1 MKFAK
6 ILVAAALILSFV
18 ISACA
23 CRYTSNTLEV
33 TDPYAGTQLP
43 PASNTQTEPSS
54 VQQVT
59 DATLPTVEDTTMP
72 IVPESTTAPNP
83 NESTTLPP
91 AENTT
96 APEPTTEKD
105 PSNWTTQEIVT
116 FLSNAVNK
124 TKAYTGT
131 VTVDRHERFGVT
143 VDSIKPNLPGFQQLA
158 NSIIPKIVEPTDET
172 LTFNGGTAVN
182 TDGETIP
189 LLLPKRQAFSLSP
202 AGVKSASAKKQGNDI
217 VINVTL
223 IAETGTK
230 TEKPYYTSNT
240 AGYLNLDDFDMSVV
254 KVETMDVGYPGTTL
268 QITVNRNGYVTAADY
283 NIPITLAASGSA
295 LGIPGS
301 FTCTGYQTEAWEIHW

>member
-1 MKFAK
+1 MKLAK
-6 ILVAAALILSFV
+6 SFIAAALIFCFLFA
-18 ISACA
+18 ACA
-23 CRYTSNTLEV
+23 CRYTSNTLVV

-43 PASNTQTEPSS
+43 PASTNPQETSS
-54 VQQVT
+54 VPQET
-59 DATLPTVEDTTMP
+59 DATLPTTEESTLP
-72 IVPESTTAPNP
+72 IVPESTTAPNS
-83 NESTTLPP
+83 NESTTLPS
-91 AENTT
+91 AESTT
-96 APEPTTEKD
+96 APEPTTAKD

-143 VDSIKPNLPGFQQLA
+143 VESIKPNLPGFQSLA

-172 LTFNGGTAVN
+172 LTFNGGSAVN

-202 AGVKSASAKKQGNDI
+202 AGVKTASAQKRGNDI

-223 IAETGTK
+223 IEETGTT

-254 KVETMDVGYPGTTL
+254 KVETMDVGYPGTSM
-268 QITVNRNGYVTAADY
+268 QIVVNADGYVTTADY

-301 FTCTGYQTEAWEIHW
+301 FTSTGYQTEQWEIHW